1 MAAVWGLTKYFLK
14 SRESKA
20 CRPTPA
26 KPIFYLKYYSQRF
39 HCGFALVFTVIA
51 VVILALKK
59 NREKGRFEAKI
70 HEYIWCLEPVFH
82 PDSFEK
88 DGKKRSLP
96 REIRRE

>member
-1 MAAVWGLTKYFLK
+1 MAAVWGLTKYCLK

-51 VVILALKK
+51 
-59 NREKGRFEAKI
+59 
-70 HEYIWCLEPVFH
+70 W
-82 PDSFEK
+82 
-88 DGKKRSLP
+88 
-96 REIRRE
+96 